1 MIPTPRLRF
10 TLLAPALLA
19 FAVTAEAQDRT
30 TNPTLTTEA
39 FLRPPGYIADAVLAP
54 RYLNVTLGNP
64 SPDGRFFVQQQG
76 DGPPSMA
83 TFAKPF
89 YRLGGE
95 QIDWQA
101 NRSRILTQRSG
112 KTLVVTDG
120 QTGAT
125 TTIQVPDD
133 ARVTA
138 PQWSPDGTQLAFFAH
153 FETETHIFV
162 ADPTNGRARQL
173 TRSPVLATLY
183 TSFEWMPDSRSI
195 LTMLPPEN
203 RGPAPQKPAVP
214 TTPQVRLTEPGT
226 NSIRTYP
233 DLLEGPFEK
242 ELLEYYATGQL
253 AIVEVGN
260 RRTRRIGQ
268 PAMISGVDV
277 SPDGMYAQVTAMQ
290 RPFSYIVPRRQFGS
304 TTELWSM
311 EDGSVLT
318 LLSEQELRDGSPQDT
333 SENEPE
339 KRNITWR
346 PDGQGLSYLL
356 QDPRQPDDSAQADP
370 APSQG
375 PPGRPGGRGGAR
387 RPDRVYQWLPPFDD
401 NSATEIYEN
410 DTQLQNVRY
419 SEDGQVLFLREQQ
432 GENGHEFAV
441 FLSDLETKHTLWRG
455 KGGGGGRGGGFRG
468 GGRAPSIMTK
478 QLGNGT
484 SVVRTSSDGSSAFLS
499 GTKFQDDPMTD
510 GPRTYIDRIE
520 IQGGEKT
527 RIFESDND
535 NVFERVLAV
544 MDDDATQLIVSREGP
559 TDVPNSYRR
568 DLSTGQLQQLTHNT
582 DYTPDLTKTE
592 RRRYNIKRVDG
603 LEIAVNVTLPPNWD
617 GERLPGMIW
626 FYPREYT
633 DQENYDERTRETYN
647 KNRFPNIGSR
657 SMEIMALQGYAVIQ
671 PDAPII
677 GDEGR
682 MNDNYVHDLRNN
694 LSAVI
699 DFLEREAIIDRNRMG
714 VGGHSYGAFSTFNAM
729 VHTPFFKAG
738 IAGDGN
744 NNRTLTPFSFQ
755 SERRTLW
762 QAREVY
768 LDMSAF
774 FHADH
779 LQGALLMYHG
789 EHDQNVGTFPIHSWR
804 LFEALE
810 ALDKTASLYVYP
822 FEDHG
827 PATEETLL
835 DLWARWTA
843 WLDEYVKGD
852 TDANVTSD
860 GSDASQN

>member
-1 MIPTPRLRF
+1 MTSAPRLRS
-10 TLLAPALLA
+10 TLLAPALLLA
-19 FAVTAEAQDRT
+19 FAVPAEAQDKT

-39 FLRPPGYIADAVLAP
+39 FVQPPGHIADVVLAP

-101 NRSRILTQRSG
+101 NRSRLLTQRNG
-112 KTLVVTDG
+112 KTLVVTDA
-120 QTGAT
+120 QTGAAT
-125 TTIQVPDD
+125 TMQVPDD
-133 ARVTA
+133 ARVTG

-153 FETETHIFV
+153 FETETHIYV
-162 ADPTNGRARQL
+162 ADPTNGRTRQV
-173 TRSPVLATLY
+173 TRSPVLATLN

-195 LTMLPPEN
+195 LTMLLPED
-203 RGPAPQKPAVP
+203 RGPAPVKPAVP
-214 TTPQVRLTEPGT
+214 TTPQVRITNPGE
-226 NSIRTYP
+226 NSIRTYA

-242 ELLEYYATGQL
+242 ELLEYYTTGQL
-253 AIVEVGN
+253 AVVQVDN
-260 RRTRRIGQ
+260 RSEQRLGRN
-268 PAMISGVDV
+268 AMISGVSV

-290 RPFSYIVPRRQFGS
+290 RPFSYIVPRRQYGS
-304 TTELWSM
+304 TTEVWNLA
-311 EDGSVLT
+311 DGSVLT
-318 LLSEQELRDGSPQDT
+318 QLSEQELRDGSPPDT
-333 SENEPE
+333 SDNDPE
-339 KRNITWR
+339 KRNFTWR
-346 PDGQGLSYLL
+346 PDGQGLSFLL
-356 QDPRQPDDSAQADP
+356 QEPRQEGDSAQDDD
-370 APSQG
+370 APQEGPQG
-375 PPGRPGGRGGAR
+375 RRGAR

-401 NSATEIYEN
+401 NSMTVVYEN
-410 DTQLQNVRY
+410 NTEMQNVRY
-419 SEDGQVLFLREQQ
+419 SEDAQTLFIREQR

-441 FLSDLETKHTLWRG
+441 RLSDPETKHTIWRG
-455 KGGGGGRGGGFRG
+455 EGGGGRRFRG
-468 GGRAPSIMTK
+468 GGRAPSVMTK

-484 SVVRTSSDGSSAFLS
+484 SVVRVSSDGSSVFLQ
-499 GTKFQDDPMTD
+499 GTEYHDDPMID
-510 GPRTYIDRIE
+510 APQTYIDRVEIE
-520 IQGGEKT
+520 SGDKT
-527 RIFESDND
+527 RVFESDND
-535 NVFERVLAV
+535 NAFERIAAV
-544 MDDDATQLIVSREGP
+544 MDDDATQLIVTREGP
-559 TDVPNSYRR
+559 TDVPDSYRR
-568 DLSTGQLQQLTHNT
+568 DLSTGQMQQLTHNT
-582 DYTPDLTKTE
+582 DYSPDLTNTE

-603 LEIAVNVTLPPNWD
+603 LEIAVNVTLPPNWN

-647 KNRFPNIGSR
+647 KNRFPNIGVR
-657 SMEIMALQGYAVIQ
+657 SMEILALQGYAVIR

-677 GDEGR
+677 GEQGR

-699 DFLEREAIIDRNRMG
+699 DFLQDEGIIDRNKMG

-762 QAREVY
+762 EAREVY

-835 DLWARWTA
+835 DLWGRWTA

-860 GSDASQN
+860 APDTSEN